1 MTAKIVITEFMDE
14 TAVEDLSGDYD
25 VVYDPAL
32 VDQPERLLKEL
43 AVADAIIVRN
53 RTQVR
58 GELLTAAPNLKAVG
72 RLGVGLDNI
81 DLAACREK
89 GISVHPASGA
99 NDLSVAEYVVTT
111 GAALLRNAYFGQNR
125 MISGEWP
132 RQDMQGR
139 ECAGKVLGLV
149 GFGSI
154 ARETASKARALGL
167 SIAAMDPFVAKE
179 DPVWSGVDCHESL
192 DGLLAVS
199 DILSLHVPLT
209 EETRNMIDAK
219 ALATMKPGSII
230 INAARGGV
238 LDETALAASLR
249 SGHLGGAAL
258 DVFAAEPLS
267 AEDGA
272 KFAGL
277 PNLILTPHIAGVT
290 KEANV
295 RVSALTAKN
304 IRNVLER

>member
-14 TAVEDLSGDYD
+14 AAVTDLSGDYD
-25 VVYDPAL
+25 VIYDPGL
-32 VDQPERLLKEL
+32 VDQTERLLGEL
-43 AVADAIIVRN
+43 RDADAIIVRN

-58 GELLTAAPNLKAVG
+58 GDLLQAAPNLKAVG

-81 DLAACREK
+81 DLEACQGL

-111 GAALLRNAYFGQNR
+111 AAVLLRTAYFGQAR
-125 MISGEWP
+125 MIAGEWP
-132 RQDMQGR
+132 RQEMQGR

-154 ARETASKARALGL
+154 ARETATKAEALGMTV
-167 SIAAMDPFVAKE
+167 AAMDPFVHKD
-179 DPVWSGVDCHESL
+179 DPAWTRARRQETLYD
-192 DGLLAVS
+192 LLAVS

-209 EETRNMIDAK
+209 DDTRNLIDAK
-219 ALATMKPGSII
+219 ALATMKQGSII

-238 LDETALAASLR
+238 LDEAALAASIR

-267 AEDGA
+267 AEEGA

-295 RVSALTAKN
+295 RVSALTAQN